1 MSLLHVAGNMA
12 VTGVDFFKS
21 WLYQLER
28 GHSWLLIDPSL
39 AQVPIPPIDCSLRPK
54 NLAGL
59 VEMLWIVLGKEQ

>member
-1 MSLLHVAGNMA
+1 MV
-12 VTGVDFFKS
+12 
-21 WLYQLER
+21 YQLER

-39 AQVPIPPIDCSLRPK
+39 GQVPIPPIDCSLRPK